1 MNRFF
6 DVDAFASRF
15 NNGQANIMSAVTS
28 FRNAKAVFNYL
39 NIPRVHRN
47 MIGVLNNLRGEFQLY
62 QNQWNSDNPNET
74 INLVGYWDIWIRDFL
89 RYFRENA
96 VNVAERSYL
105 RLQQLAPAGDDE
117 FEAALVL
124 IEDWIE
130 EIKGSSVPDTGLL

>member
-1 MNRFF
+1 MIRFF
-6 DVDAFASRF
+6 DVDSFITEF
-15 NNGQANIMSAVTS
+15 NNGEASIMQAVTS

-74 INLVGYWDIWIRDFL
+74 INLVGYWDVWIRDFL
-89 RYFRENA
+89 QHFREFTIG
-96 VNVAERSYL
+96 VAERSYL
-105 RLQQLAPAGDDE
+105 ALQQLAPSGDDE

-124 IEDWIE
+124 IEDWVD
-130 EIKGSSVPDTGLL
+130 EIKGSSVPDTGLQ